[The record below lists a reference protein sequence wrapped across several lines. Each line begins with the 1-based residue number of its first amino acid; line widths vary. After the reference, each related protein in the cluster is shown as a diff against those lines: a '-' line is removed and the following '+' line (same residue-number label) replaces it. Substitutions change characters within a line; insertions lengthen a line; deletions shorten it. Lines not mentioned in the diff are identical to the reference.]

1 MIEIPAALS
10 AGFAVMVAVLAVGA
24 PPPRARIPV
33 LVSATAA
40 RWWAHE
46 RTLVAATGWGWLDA
60 RTLVALEVCTALV
73 AASCA
78 TSLTGLPVLAA
89 PAAAGGASAVRA
101 VVKAR
106 SRAQQVMR
114 QDAVLEATRM
124 LRQLLETGAS
134 SVNQAIAL
142 LAERGPVALRAD
154 FRLIAA
160 RSIGRRQAWKEARER
175 IGEPLFDMLA
185 AAVLIQRPGGGELVP
200 LFADLES
207 SVTAAQEVEREARA
221 LQAQARSASTII
233 VSLPIAF
240 LLILSTLHSP
250 YLDAF
255 HDPAGEAFLLA
266 MLGVMAVG
274 YLWMRRLLKLP
285 GLQRVR
291 LTDA

>member
-1 MIEIPAALS
+1 MIETAAALV
-10 AGFAVMVAVLAVGA
+10 AGFAVMTGVLAVAA
-24 PPPRARIPV
+24 PPRQARIPR
-33 LVSATAA
+33 LVSANVA
-40 RWWAHE
+40 RWWARE
-46 RTLVAATGWGWLDA
+46 STLAAGTGWSGLDA
-60 RTLVALEVCTALV
+60 RTLVALQVCAAL
-73 AASCA
+73 AAAICA
-78 TSLTGLPVLAA
+78 TSMTGLMVLAV

-101 VVKAR
+101 AVKAR
-106 SRAQQVMR
+106 ARTQQVIR

-154 FRLIAA
+154 FRIIAA
-160 RSIGRRQAWKEARER
+160 RSIGRRQAWKDARER

-233 VSLPIAF
+233 VSLPVAF

-250 YLDAF
+250 YLNAF
-255 HDPAGEAFLLA
+255 HEPEGEAFLFA
-266 MLGVMAVG
+266 MLSVMAAG
-274 YLWMRRLLKLP
+274 YVWMRRVLDMP

-291 LTDA
+291 LADA